1 MDNSTMALNLKS
13 PDAEKLIREL
23 ADITGET
30 ITDTIQQ
37 AVRER
42 LTRERLRRLGAV
54 EKSWARIE
62 RIQERIR
69 AYPEAGHATGAGA

>member
-1 MDNSTMALNLKS
+1 MAINLKS

-30 ITDTIQQ
+30 ITDTIQH

-54 EKSWARIE
+54 EKSWSRIE

-69 AYPEAGHATGAGA
+69 AYPEADGKAEAGA

>member
-1 MDNSTMALNLKS
+1 MAINLKS

-30 ITDTIQQ
+30 ITDTIQH

-69 AYPEAGHATGAGA
+69 AYPVADGKAEAGA

>member
-1 MDNSTMALNLKS
+1 MAINLKS
-13 PDAEKLIREL
+13 PDAERLIREL

-69 AYPEAGHATGAGA
+69 AYPEAGAAKEAGA

>member
-1 MDNSTMALNLKS
+1 MDNSTMAINLKS

-23 ADITGET
+23 ADLTGET
-30 ITDTIQQ
+30 ITDTIQH

-69 AYPEAGHATGAGA
+69 AYPEAGTLTEAGA

>member
-1 MDNSTMALNLKS
+1 MAINLKS

-69 AYPEAGHATGAGA
+69 AYPEAGDAAGAGA

>member
-1 MDNSTMALNLKS
+1 MAINLKS
-13 PDAEKLIREL
+13 PEAEKLIREL
-23 ADITGET
+23 AELTGET

-54 EKSWARIE
+54 ERSWARIE
-62 RIQERIR
+62 RIQARIQDF
-69 AYPEAGHATGAGA
+69 PSVDE

>member
-1 MDNSTMALNLKS
+1 MAINLKS

-54 EKSWARIE
+54 EKSWARIG

-69 AYPEAGHATGAGA
+69 AYPEAGGVTGADA